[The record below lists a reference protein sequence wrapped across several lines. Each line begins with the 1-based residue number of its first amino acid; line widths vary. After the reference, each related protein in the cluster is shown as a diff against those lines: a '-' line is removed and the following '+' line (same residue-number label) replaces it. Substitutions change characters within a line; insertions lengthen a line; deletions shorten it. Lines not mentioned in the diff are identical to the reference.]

1 MSGERIVPENIKSL
15 GEYFL
20 YLKEIFIYNWCAK
33 IIPSTGHCLD
43 LGCGE
48 GFGTQLLAPFV
59 KEMVGIDINKKIIQR
74 ASNKYGGS
82 NCHFEIYN
90 GKILP
95 FSDDTL
101 DAVVSLHVIEHVK
114 DDTHF
119 VSEIYR
125 VLKKDGIG
133 IFTTPNRIMR
143 LPPGVMPWNI
153 FHVREYTPSELH
165 KLLTTSFKE
174 AEFFGLTAVDKVK
187 QIEEAR
193 IRQNLKLISYDF
205 FNLRRLLPLPISSL
219 LIKVLHFIKGV
230 EKKVDHSVY
239 EKYKDPFSLYKV
251 EKILDE
257 NVLDIIG
264 ICMK

>member
-1 MSGERIVPENIKSL
+1 
-15 GEYFL
+15 
-20 YLKEIFIYNWCAK
+20 
-33 IIPSTGHCLD
+33 
-43 LGCGE
+43 
-48 GFGTQLLAPFV
+48 
-59 KEMVGIDINKKIIQR
+59 
-74 ASNKYGGS
+74 
-82 NCHFEIYN
+82 
-90 GKILP
+90 
-95 FSDDTL
+95 
-101 DAVVSLHVIEHVK
+101 
-114 DDTHF
+114 
-119 VSEIYR
+119 
-125 VLKKDGIG
+125 
-133 IFTTPNRIMR
+133 MR